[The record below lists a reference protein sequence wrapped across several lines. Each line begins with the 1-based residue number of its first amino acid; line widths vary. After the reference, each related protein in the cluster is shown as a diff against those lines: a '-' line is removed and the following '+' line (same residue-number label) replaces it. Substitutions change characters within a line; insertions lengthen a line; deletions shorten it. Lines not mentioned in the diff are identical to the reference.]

1 METVS
6 RATIE
11 EKLKEILIS
20 EVNVNPAS
28 LAETDSNTA
37 LLGRGIGLDSMEAM
51 ALAVEMEN
59 AFDIQIA
66 DDEMTEETFRTIGA
80 FVDFIQ
86 SKIAEGRG
94 RDGGTPE

>member
-1 METVS
+1 MKTFS

-11 EKLKEILIS
+11 EKLKEIMIA
-20 EVNVNPAS
+20 EVNVTPAS
-28 LAETDSNTA
+28 LANTDSNTA

-51 ALAVEMEN
+51 ALAVGMEN

-86 SKIAEGRG
+86 SKIAKVRRG
-94 RDGGTPE
+94 DGGSPE